1 MSGWRNDPIKSTG
14 FDAQIKHEDGYELH
28 FYTDRLEAYRAVE
41 KVCQEQID
49 RKPKT
54 HGDELRDMT
63 DEELAKMFFLHDDQV
78 YRHCPSDT
86 LAEYCEV
93 KLASECCDCD
103 KCWLDW
109 LKQEVSD
116 NG

>member
-14 FDAQIKHEDGYELH
+14 FDAQIKHEDGFELH

-54 HGDELRDMT
+54 NADKIRQMTDKELVNIICCQDSRHGDECVNT
-63 DEELAKMFFLHDDQV
+63 P
-78 YRHCPSDT
+78 C
-86 LAEYCEV
+86 AEC
-93 KLASECCDCD
+93 L
-103 KCWLDW
+103 LDW

>member
-1 MSGWRNDPIKSTG
+1 MSGWRNEPIKSTG

-54 HGDELRDMT
+54 RGDELRAMT
-63 DEELAKMFFLHDDQV
+63 DEELIRMLTVCFDCFYCPINCPDSVQSIGECHQAK
-78 YRHCPSDT
+78 
-86 LAEYCEV
+86 
-93 KLASECCDCD
+93 
-103 KCWLDW
+103 LDW
-109 LKQEVSD
+109 LKQDAVE
-116 NG
+116 

>member
-14 FDAQIKHEDGYELH
+14 FDAQIKHEDGFELH

-54 HGDELRDMT
+54 RGDELREMT
-63 DEELAKMFFLHDDQV
+63 DEQLADWLCVHIECRNCEADESGNGGCDD
-78 YRHCPSDT
+78 
-86 LAEYCEV
+86 YCRAV
-93 KLASECCDCD
+93 L
-103 KCWLDW
+103 LDW
-109 LKQEVSD
+109 LQQEVSD
-116 NG
+116 NDQR

>member
-1 MSGWRNDPIKSTG
+1 MSDWYNEPIKSTG

-54 HGDELRDMT
+54 HGDELRTMT
-63 DEELAKMFFLHDDQV
+63 DEELAALLANEACPTKESIGSIGRCKRCKEFFHF
-78 YRHCPSDT
+78 
-86 LAEYCEV
+86 
-93 KLASECCDCD
+93 CDS
-103 KCWLDW
+103 CWLDW

>member
-14 FDAQIKHEDGYELH
+14 FDAQIKHEDGFELH

-54 HGDELRDMT
+54 HGDELRTMT
-63 DEELAKMFFLHDDQV
+63 NEELAKIICCQDS
-78 YRHCPSDT
+78 RHGDECVNTPC
-86 LAEYCEV
+86 AECI
-93 KLASECCDCD
+93 
-103 KCWLDW
+103 LDW
-109 LKQEVSD
+109 LKQEVR
-116 NG
+116 

>member
-14 FDAQIKHEDGYELH
+14 FDAQIKHEDGFELH

-54 HGDELRDMT
+54 HGDEIRAMT
-63 DEELAKMFFLHDDQV
+63 DEELAQWLADCAYWISQYEGKAHPLLKMLQM
-78 YRHCPSDT
+78 
-86 LAEYCEV
+86 EV
-93 KLASECCDCD
+93 KKEWEQDI
-103 KCWLDW
+103 
-109 LKQEVSD
+109 
-116 NG
+116 